1 MVIQM
6 EVDDQGQ
13 VIGGVARQPRVD
25 DPGVPDIDLAR
36 VVQG

>member
-1 MVIQM
+1 MVQV
-6 EVDDQGQ
+6 EVDDQGKM
-13 VIGGVARQPRVD
+13 IGGVARQSRVD